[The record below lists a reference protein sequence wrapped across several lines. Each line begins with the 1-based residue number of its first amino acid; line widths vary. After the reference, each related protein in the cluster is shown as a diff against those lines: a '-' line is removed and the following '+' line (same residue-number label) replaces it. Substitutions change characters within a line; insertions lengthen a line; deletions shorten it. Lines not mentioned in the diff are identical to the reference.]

1 MQLSKNFYLSEFTK
15 SELATRKGLD
25 NTPDAFITRRLKDLC
40 EKVLQPLRDKL
51 NQPII
56 VNSGYRSPAV
66 NKLVGGSDKSQH
78 CLGQAADIEV
88 PGMSNKALAEFIKLH
103 LPYDQLILEFWD
115 GLSPNSG
122 WVHVSYKIESL
133 RKQYLWAKLVN
144 GKTVY
149 EVMK

>member
-25 NTPDAFITRRLKDLC
+25 NTPDAFVIGRLKDLC
-40 EKVLQPLRDKL
+40 EKVLQPLRDTLK
-51 NQPII
+51 QPII
-56 VNSGYRSPAV
+56 VNSGYRSPDV
-66 NKLVGGSDKSQH
+66 NKAVGGSEKSQH
-78 CLGQAADIEV
+78 CSGQAADIEV
-88 PGMSNKALAEFIKLH
+88 PGMSNKALAEFIESN

-115 GLSPNSG
+115 GITPNSG

-133 RKQYLWAKLVN
+133 RYQYLWAKLVN

-149 EVMK
+149 EAMK